1 MATAEAVSRPLVSRE
16 RQRVSRRRRDTLTS
30 YMFLVPYLIL
40 LGMFGI
46 FPVFYAFGLSF
57 FDTIGGTFWW
67 FTNYLTAF
75 ADFRLGPSVINILTY
90 VVIWVAMTVVGVLT
104 LSLMLD
110 TLRRRAATTLRTIF
124 FLPGAITSSAIV
136 VLWLFML
143 DPLVS
148 PFQPLFHLF
157 GWTTRQNVVTS
168 IGFAGIFALMG
179 YFSGSGGWIVVFG
192 GALSGIPPELTEAA
206 RIDGANR
213 FQMAMLI
220 KLPIIWRSVSLMA
233 ILCFAAGL
241 QVFVEPQLM
250 ELAGQQYSRTDWS
263 VNQLAFQYAFS
274 MGDFGTSAALSTMLL
289 TASITIA
296 LVIIFATKFYK
307 ID

>member
-1 MATAEAVSRPLVSRE
+1 VAGNPLRRLATRR
-16 RQRVSRRRRDTLTS
+16 RSRRETVVS
-30 YMFLVPYLIL
+30 YLFLLPYLIL
-40 LGMFGI
+40 LALFGI
-46 FPVFYAFGLSF
+46 FPVCYAFGLSF
-57 FDTIGGTFWW
+57 FDTIEGTFWW
-67 FTNYLTAF
+67 FTNYQTAF
-75 ADFRLGPSVINILTY
+75 ADFRLGASVVNILVY
-90 VVIWVAMTVVGVLT
+90 VVIWVAMTVVGVMA

-110 TLRRRAATTLRTIF
+110 TLRRRSAPALRTVF

-168 IGFAGIFALMG
+168 VGFAGIFALMG

-192 GALSGIPPELTEAA
+192 GALSSIPKELTEAA

-213 FQMAMLI
+213 WQMAMLI
-220 KLPIIWRSVSLMA
+220 KLPMVWRSVTLMA

-263 VNQLAFQYAFS
+263 GSQLAFQYAFS
-274 MGDFGTSAALSTMLL
+274 MGDFGVSAALSSMLL
-289 TASITIA
+289 TASIAIA
-296 LVIIFATKFYK
+296 LLLIFATRFYK
-307 ID
+307 MD